1 MINEEVSNRT
11 LSIQVRASEK
21 LMEEIIKTLKKI
33 QQEAQKDGSL
43 EKYLKQEGNEIKLK
57 DMVKRGQL
65 EEIAVKEPE
74 LKELK
79 KELNKYGV
87 KFSVMKDKETGNYN
101 VFFQAKDTKIM
112 DLAFN
117 KALQNAERKHDRKE
131 SVHKQIN
138 HLKEKIK
145 ETVTK
150 DKVKNKHKEQ
160 SL

>member
-11 LSIQVRASEK
+11 LGIQVKAGEK
-21 LMEEIIKTLKKI
+21 LMNEIINTLKKL
-33 QQEAQKDGSL
+33 QAESQKRGSL
-43 EKYLKQEGNEIKLK
+43 EEYLKQEGNEIKLK
-57 DMVKRGQL
+57 DLAKKGQL

-79 KELNKYGV
+79 KELIKYGV
-87 KFSVMKDKETGNYN
+87 KFSVMRDKETQNYN

-117 KALQNAERKHDRKE
+117 HALKIAEKKHDRKQ
-131 SVHKQIN
+131 SIHKQIN
-138 HLKEKIK
+138 IFKEKIK
-145 ETVTK
+145 DAPTQ
-150 DKVKNKHKEQ
+150 DRVKNKQKEQ